1 MQDRYKNFLPPLELP
16 PVPDDDRRGFL
27 RKVGMAGAAIA
38 AGPVVGSF
46 LNTPA
51 AFGLDEWQEP
61 SLENRALLPT
71 IGQEINCDCKAFGAT
86 LVVNLPPPLPT
97 LDFRGRIKVKILIG
111 GPDFVR
117 LQVLDHTVAASH
129 PMFGSIVI
137 TLPTIDISPASILQ
151 LGPGGL
157 LQTML
162 LSFNISFERCG
173 DCEGPFSFETLSPAK
188 LVASMFSFPPGPQ
201 SETTGPGGNPV
212 ATGGQ
217 LYKLAQPIQIGSPG
231 ARAGTQFAQLRG
243 MNINVG
249 KDLLRA

>member
-1 MQDRYKNFLPPLELP
+1 MLDRYENFLPPLDLP
-16 PVPDDDRRGFL
+16 PAENDDRRGFL
-27 RKVGMAGAAIA
+27 RKVGMAGAAVA
-38 AGPVVGSF
+38 AGSLAGPL

-61 SLENRALLPT
+61 SSENRALLPT

-97 LDFRGRIKVKILIG
+97 LDFRGRINIKVLLG
-111 GPDFVR
+111 GADFVR
-117 LQVLDHTVAASH
+117 LVVLNHTVSAAH
-129 PMFGSIVI
+129 PLFGEVVI
-137 TLPTIDISPASILQ
+137 TLPTIDVSPASILK
-151 LGPGGL
+151 LGPGGF

-162 LSFNISFERCG
+162 LSFNISFQRCG

-188 LVASMFSFPPGPQ
+188 LTANMLSFPPGSQ
-201 SETTGPGGNPV
+201 SETTGANGSPL

-217 LYKLAQPIQIGSPG
+217 LYKLANPIQLG
-231 ARAGTQFAQLRG
+231 AGGTQFAQLRG

-249 KDLLRA
+249 KDLLPV